1 MGNKKS
7 HNQKSNRRNQKN
19 NKNRNHNSRRQYF
32 LAAILFIMILAL
44 LFAPDYKDV
53 RDGIAKYLPSFDR
66 QQEAGKDDLS
76 QMQVHFLDI
85 GQGDA
90 TLITCGNH
98 SMLVDAGNNSKGTA
112 IQDTLQHL
120 GITKLDYLIG
130 THPDADHIGGLD
142 VIITKFP
149 CETLLMPDCKKDT
162 KTYDEVVH
170 AASYRHLKITHPK
183 AGSTYQLGD
192 ASFTI
197 LGPLKKYSNANDN
210 SVCFLLQHGDNRFL
224 FTGDAEEDAES
235 DMLAAREDV
244 SADVYKVSHH
254 GSKTA
259 TNETFFKK
267 VGPIYAIIS
276 CGEDNSYGHPHAEV
290 LDRLRT
296 AAVQLFRTDDQGTI
310 IASSDG
316 TNITFNTA
324 PSNNW
329 TPGEPRAS
337 QKSLRA
343 K

>member
-1 MGNKKS
+1 MGNKKN
-7 HNQKSNRRNQKN
+7 HTRK
-19 NKNRNHNSRRQYF
+19 NKNYTHKKKKNSNVNSRRQYF

-53 RDGIAKYLPSFDR
+53 RDSIANYFPSSGR
-66 QQEAGKDDLS
+66 QQKIVKDDLS

-90 TLITCGNH
+90 TVITCGSH
-98 SMLVDAGNNSKGTA
+98 SMLVDAGNNNKGTV

-120 GITKLDYLIG
+120 GIKKLDYLIG
-130 THPDADHIGGLD
+130 THPDSDHIGGLD

-149 CETLLMPDCKKDT
+149 TDALLMPDCKKDT

-170 AASYRHLKITHPK
+170 AASYQNLKITHPK
-183 AGSTYQLGD
+183 AGSTYQLGND

-210 SVCFLLQHGDNRFL
+210 SICFLLQHGDNRFL

-235 DMLAAREDV
+235 DMLAAREDIA
-244 SADVYKVSHH
+244 ADVYKVSHH

-259 TNETFFKK
+259 TSETFFKK
-267 VGPIYAIIS
+267 VSPIYAIIS

-290 LDRLRT
+290 LNRLRA
-296 AAVQLFRTDDQGTI
+296 AAVQLFRTDDQGTV
-310 IASSDG
+310 IALSDG
-316 TNITFNTA
+316 TNITFNSA
-324 PSNNW
+324 PSDNW
-329 TPGEPRAS
+329 TPGEPSR
-337 QKSLRA
+337 
-343 K
+343 

>member
-1 MGNKKS
+1 MGNKKN
-7 HNQKSNRRNQKN
+7 HNRKN
-19 NKNRNHNSRRQYF
+19 NNCSHKKYYNSNHNSRRQYF

-44 LFAPDYKDV
+44 LFAPDYKNFQDS
-53 RDGIAKYLPSFDR
+53 IANYFPSADR
-66 QQEAGKDDLS
+66 EQEIGNDDLS

-90 TLITCGNH
+90 TLITCGSH
-98 SMLVDAGNNSKGTA
+98 SMLVDAGNNNKGTA
-112 IQDTLQHL
+112 IQDTIQHL

-149 CETLLMPDCKKDT
+149 CDTLLMPDCKKDT
-162 KTYDEVVH
+162 KTYEEVTH

-183 AGSTYQLGD
+183 AGSAYQLGD

-197 LGPLKKYSNANDN
+197 LGPMRKYSNANDN
-210 SVCFLLQHGDNRFL
+210 SICFLLQHGDNRFL
-224 FTGDAEEDAES
+224 FTGDAEEDAEF
-235 DMLAAREDV
+235 DMLAAKEDI

-259 TNETFFKK
+259 TSEAFFKK
-267 VGPIYAIIS
+267 IRPIYAVIS
-276 CGEDNSYGHPHAEV
+276 CGDDNSYGHPHAEV

-296 AAVQLFRTDDQGTI
+296 AAVQMFRTDDQGTVV
-310 IASSDG
+310 ASSDG
-316 TNITFNTA
+316 TNITFNLA
-324 PSNNW
+324 PSDNW
-329 TPGEPRAS
+329 TPGEPRTS
-337 QKSLRA
+337 QKSHDS